1 MYHYTYMITVKNPT
15 DARRL
20 YIGVRS
26 CKVPPEQDTYYGSCR
41 PFRRWQ
47 KEHGVDGLHKQIL
60 AVWKSRDDALSHEV
74 LLHDCF
80 DVGVNVEF
88 WNQAKQKN
96 TGFDT
101 SGTSHPGYNKGM
113 KWTEEQRKKLS
124 EARMGHPISEETKRK
139 ISEAQKGRKMPEE
152 RRLLLIGKK
161 RSDEAKIKIRL
172 AKLGKPSWSLGKT
185 FTEEHKQK
193 LSLAKI
199 GKSPWNKNRSWSDEE
214 KAVLSEAAKNRKV
227 IRYRNEKGQYK

>member
-80 DVGVNVEF
+80 DVATNQEF
-88 WNQAKQKN
+88 WNQAKQK
-96 TGFDT
+96 TEMFDT
-101 SGTSHPGYNKGM
+101 TGVSPWNKGIPLSPEQRDFLRRVNLGNTHRRGSTH
-113 KWTEEQRKKLS
+113 TEEANEKNRLAHIGKAYHVTPHTQETKDKISATKKGKRS
-124 EARMGHPISEETKRK
+124 SPAGEFKKGSIPWNKGRTPSEETRRK
-139 ISEAQKGRKMPEE
+139 ISETLKM
-152 RRLLLIGKK
+152 R
-161 RSDEAKIKIRL
+161 
-172 AKLGKPSWSLGKT
+172 
-185 FTEEHKQK
+185 HMQ
-193 LSLAKI
+193 
-199 GKSPWNKNRSWSDEE
+199 
-214 KAVLSEAAKNRKV
+214 
-227 IRYRNEKGQYK
+227 RNQNVENCH

>member
-41 PFRRWQ
+41 PFCRWQ

-88 WNQAKQKN
+88 WNQAKQLVTK
-96 TGFDT
+96 FDT
-101 SGTSHPGYNKGM
+101 AGVSHPAYNKGM
-113 KWTEEQRKKLS
+113 KWTEEQRKNLS
-124 EARMGHPISEETKRK
+124 EVRKGRVVTEETRRK

-152 RRLLLIGKK
+152 RRLKFVGKK
-161 RSDEAKIKIRL
+161 ASEESKQKMRL

-185 FTEEHKQK
+185 FTEEHRQN
-193 LSLAKI
+193 LSAARKGI
-199 GKSPWNKNRSWSDEE
+199 PSWNKGLKYTEERKAQMSEIAKRST
-214 KAVLSEAAKNRKV
+214 VTRQ
-227 IRYRNEKGQYK
+227 RNEKGHFI